1 VRAAGAPAKVKKEL
15 AGEAARWIDIS
26 AREYVAL
33 SRTYMEQG
41 LDSRI
46 P

>member
-1 VRAAGAPAKVKKEL
+1 VLAAGAPAKVKKSIE
-15 AGEAARWIDIS
+15 GEAARWIDIS

-33 SRTYMEQG
+33 SRSYMEEG
-41 LDSRI
+41 VDSRI